1 MRFECDKQ
9 SLYEALS
16 NVSRAVGQ
24 KTSIEALEG
33 IKIKVSQ
40 DVLEFTGY
48 DLNLGI
54 KKEIDAVTDEMGEF
68 VVGCGIF
75 NEIVRKMPE
84 SRIAVEIDGNLN
96 VHIKSGVTE
105 YNISAISAQEYPDV
119 PTIDRNE
126 FIKIPQHVLKNMI
139 KQTIFAV
146 STDTKK
152 PILTGELFDIE
163 NGVFN
168 MVAID
173 NYKLA
178 LRTESIVTD
187 NDYKFVVPSKA
198 LAEVEKLLDENSKED
213 CMIYVSKKHITFEI
227 NGYSVI
233 TRLLEGEFYN
243 YKVSIPKNYSTEVI
257 LKVKNLIDTL
267 DRCGLLISE
276 KHKAPV
282 RCKFANGALT
292 INCKTSVGKFN
303 DEMEI
308 DLSGSSFE
316 IGFNNKY
323 LLEALR
329 ACESEKVK
337 LQMNGPLSPIK
348 IVPVDSDCFTFLVL
362 PVQLSSNN

>member
-1 MRFECDKQ
+1 MRFECEKQ

-33 IKIKVSQ
+33 IKIKVSENI
-40 DVLEFTGY
+40 LEFTGY

-54 KKEIDAVTDEMGEF
+54 KKEIEAVTNGCGEF
-68 VVGCGIF
+68 VVSSGIF

-84 SRIAVEIDGNLN
+84 SMVYVDIDDNLN
-96 VHIKSGVTE
+96 VNIKSGVTE
-105 YNISAISAQEYPDV
+105 YNISAISAQEYPDIPV
-119 PTIDRNE
+119 IDRAD
-126 FIKIPQHVLKNMI
+126 FIKLPQHVLKNMI

-152 PILTGELFDIE
+152 PILTGELFDIADSL
-163 NGVFN
+163 FN

-178 LRTESIVTD
+178 LRTEGINAD
-187 NDYKFVVPSKA
+187 KDYKFVVPSKA
-198 LAEVEKLLDENSKED
+198 LSEVEKLLDEASKED
-213 CMIYVSKKHITFEI
+213 CVIYVGKKHIIFEI

-233 TRLLEGEFYN
+233 SRLLEGEFYN
-243 YKVSIPKNYSTEVI
+243 YKVSIPKNFSTEVVI
-257 LKVKNLIDTL
+257 KVKSLIDML
-267 DRCGLLISE
+267 DRCGLIISE

-282 RCKFANGALT
+282 RCKFSNGSLSL
-292 INCKTSVGKFN
+292 NCKTSVGKFS

-308 DLSGSSFE
+308 DLSGNCFE
-316 IGFNNKY
+316 IGFNNRY

-329 ACESEKVK
+329 ACESDKVK

-348 IVPVDSDCFTFLVL
+348 IVPADGDSFTFLVL
-362 PVQLSSNN
+362 PVQLSSN

>member
-1 MRFECDKQ
+1 MRFECEKQ

-16 NVSRAVGQ
+16 NVSRAVGV

-33 IKIKVSQ
+33 IKIKVC
-40 DVLEFTGY
+40 DGILEFTGY

-54 KKEIDAVTDEMGEF
+54 KKEIEAQTSDFGEF

-84 SRIAVEIDGNLN
+84 SLVCVDIDENLN
-96 VHIKSGVTE
+96 VNIKSGVTE
-105 YNISAISAQEYPDV
+105 YNISAISAQEYPDI
-119 PTIDRNE
+119 PIIDKAD

-152 PILTGELFDIE
+152 PILTGELFDISA
-163 NGVFN
+163 GSFN

-178 LRTESIVTD
+178 LRNESI
-187 NDYKFVVPSKA
+187 NAESDYKFVVPSKA
-198 LAEVEKLLDENSKED
+198 LSEVEKLLDEASKED
-213 CMIYVSKKHITFEI
+213 CTIYVGKKHIIFEI

-233 TRLLEGEFYN
+233 SRLLEGEFYN
-243 YKVSIPKNYSTEVI
+243 YKVSIPKNFSTEVVI
-257 LKVKNLIDTL
+257 KVKSLVDML
-267 DRCGLLISE
+267 DRCSLLISE

-282 RCKFANGALT
+282 RCKFSNGMLT
-292 INCKTSVGKFN
+292 LNCKTSVGKFS

-308 DLSGSSFE
+308 DLAGNSFE

-329 ACESEKVK
+329 ACESDKVK
-337 LQMNGPLSPIK
+337 LQMNGPLAPIK
-348 IVPVDSDCFTFLVL
+348 IVPAEGESFTFLVL
-362 PVQLSSNN
+362 PVQLS